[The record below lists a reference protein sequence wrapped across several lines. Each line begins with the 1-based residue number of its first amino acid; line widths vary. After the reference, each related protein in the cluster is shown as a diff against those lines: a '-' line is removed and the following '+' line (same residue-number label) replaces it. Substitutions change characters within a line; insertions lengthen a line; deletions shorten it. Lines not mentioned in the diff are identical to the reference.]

1 MNQTKI
7 IRKIVFP
14 SLIIFIV
21 SIGIILCQF
30 PYRNWQNKK
39 HIERQKNHSATLTR
53 KYQTYLTSTAQKI
66 KAIPVDQRIIS
77 EIQSEILQENSGTKL
92 YLWMSDINGEFVF
105 GVPPVVFDQFNSA
118 FDKYSDVIEKDD
130 YYQGR
135 NDFLM
140 KLIDK
145 HSEIDFSEF
154 GSTAPP
160 GDSENRWRFYKE
172 TIDSWNYSMLP
183 TGILSSAVV
192 NAVGEVLGDIY
203 LKIDD
208 SINLEIYYSRYN
220 LERNDLFALLI
231 PIFGALAF
239 FSGLLLWFLLPTW
252 VYIDAQKRDVK
263 NPILWAFLTLISF
276 IFGLTVYLI
285 TRPLTLKTVNCPQC
299 EKELN
304 GTKAF
309 CPYCG
314 FDVSSTICQQ
324 CQYPLKPDWKFCPSC
339 RSEIR
344 IQAPDSAERLSD
356 SE

>member
-1 MNQTKI
+1 MNQKKL

-14 SLIIFIV
+14 VSIIFLV

-30 PYRNWQNKK
+30 PYRNWQDKK
-39 HIERQKNHSATLTR
+39 RVEKLKNHSSALAR
-53 KYQTYLTSTAQKI
+53 KYQAYLTSTAQKI

-92 YLWMSDINGEFVF
+92 YLWMSDMNGEFVF
-105 GVPPVVFDQFNSA
+105 GVPPVVFDRFNSA
-118 FDKYSDVIEKDD
+118 FDKYSEVIKKDA

-160 GDSENRWRFYKE
+160 GDSENQWRFYKA
-172 TIDSWNYSMLP
+172 TINDSWNYSMP
-183 TGILSSAVV
+183 RSSILSSAVV
-192 NAVGEVLGDIY
+192 NAVGEVLGDLY

-208 SINLEIYYSRYN
+208 SINKEIYRSKDRV
-220 LERNDLFALLI
+220 EENDVVELYG
-231 PIFGALAF
+231 PIFGILAF

-276 IFGLTVYLI
+276 IFGLTIYLI
-285 TRPLTLKTVNCPQC
+285 IRPATLKEVHCPQC

-304 GTKAF
+304 GATAF

-314 FDVSSTICQQ
+314 FDVSSTMCQQ

-344 IQAPDSAERLSD
+344 KPTSDSAE
-356 SE
+356 